1 MEDGMRLYVFSSS
14 GKALGE
20 VSSCLAVRRLVEQ
33 HREQVFDAPDPA
45 AKAWVEIGAMAYE
58 FDDTVQPQD
67 IRKAW
72 NRYMSYPT
80 TDV

>member
-1 MEDGMRLYVFSSS
+1 MEDGKRLYVFSSS
-14 GKALGE
+14 GRALGE
-20 VSSCLAVRRLVEQ
+20 VPSYLAVRRLVEQ

-45 AKAWVEIGAMAYE
+45 AKARVEMGALRYE

-72 NRYMSYPT
+72 NRCMNYPT
-80 TDV
+80 ADR

>member
-20 VSSCLAVRRLVEQ
+20 VPSYLAVRRLVEQ
-33 HREQVFDAPDPA
+33 HREQVFDAPDPTV
-45 AKAWVEIGAMAYE
+45 KARVEMGTMRYE

-72 NRYMSYPT
+72 NRHMNYPT
-80 TDV
+80 TGR